1 MKLKELKENTKIV
14 HPYKGTGIIK
24 KITVRTIT
32 IKYEGYGTSKITFR
46 RNNAEFNISDL

>member
-1 MKLKELKENTKIV
+1 MKLTDLKENTKIV

-32 IKYEGYGTSKITFR
+32 IKYEGYGTSKRTFKH
-46 RNNAEFNISDL
+46 NNQEFNISDL

>member
-1 MKLKELKENTKIV
+1 MKLTDLKENTKIV

-32 IKYEGYGTSKITFR
+32 IKYDKMTSKRTFR
-46 RNNAEFNISDL
+46 HNNAEFNISDL